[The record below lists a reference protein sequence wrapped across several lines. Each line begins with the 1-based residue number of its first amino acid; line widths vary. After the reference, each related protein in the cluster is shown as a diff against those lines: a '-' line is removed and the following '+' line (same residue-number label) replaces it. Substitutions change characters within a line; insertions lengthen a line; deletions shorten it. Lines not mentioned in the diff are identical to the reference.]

1 MRLFNCVSSPV
12 RGDLGFIAKSESCV
26 KKLLSDN
33 NLAAFYSVSC
43 IGEDADVEL
52 PVQIRRLRET
62 ESPRVLRRLNTLR
75 GLSHEEDEQVLA

>member
-1 MRLFNCVSSPV
+1 MECEPAPINASSFADNVSTNALSW
-12 RGDLGFIAKSESCV
+12 GDLGFNAKSESCV

-62 ESPRVLRRLNTLR
+62 SIGPER
-75 GLSHEEDEQVLA
+75 